1 MAIFDFFGKNE
12 KEQLVKDN
20 QALQQQIQNLQQ
32 ELEQRDQQLGQCRQ
46 EIDDLQRAN
55 RLKDGL
61 FENFD
66 AFGVSLGQ
74 MQGSFQKLSTFLQEE
89 KNTAIEAA
97 DVSIQANQGT
107 RQLVENLNS
116 VVETIHNTV
125 NNVEQLNDR
134 VAAIDQ
140 VVTLIKG
147 ISEQTNLLALNAAIE
162 AARAG
167 EHGRGFAVVA
177 DEVRGLS
184 SRTQEATEEITNE
197 VQQIQGGTK
206 DTTDKMVQMAEQS
219 RRLADVGTRASESI
233 LGAADLSKRTE
244 GAIAA
249 SALRGF
255 VELAKIDHLVYK
267 FEIYRVLMGH
277 SHKSIDDFADH
288 SQCRLGKWYYEGD
301 GKDCFSR
308 LQGYRE
314 VEAPHIE
321 VHRAGRAALEAHAAG
336 DIDTT
341 LREVRAMEDSS
352 LEVLNH
358 LDLMAVEGETN
369 SSVLCHN
376 PNG

>member
-1 MAIFDFFGKNE
+1 MLDFLKNKNRME
-12 KEQLVKDN
+12 AVQRENETLAQQV
-20 QALQQQIQNLQQ
+20 QQLQQQLR
-32 ELEQRDQQLGQCRQ
+32 QRDEQLADCEQQIAGLRQ
-46 EIDDLQRAN
+46 SN

-66 AFGVSLGQ
+66 AFGTSLLQ
-74 MQGSFQKLSTFLQEE
+74 MQQSFSKLSTFLQQE

-107 RQLVENLNS
+107 RQLVSSLNG
-116 VVETIHNTV
+116 VVDTIQQTV
-125 NNVEQLNDR
+125 SNVEQLNDR

-197 VQQIQGGTK
+197 VQQIQSGTK
-206 DTTDKMVQMAEQS
+206 ETTDKMSEMADQS
-219 RRLADVGTRASESI
+219 RRLAEVGGKASESI

-277 SHKSIDDFADH
+277 SDKAIDDFAGHTD
-288 SQCRLGKWYYEGD
+288 CRLGKWYYEGD

-308 LQGYRE
+308 LSGYRE

-321 VHRAGRAALEAHAAG
+321 VHRAGHAALQAHAAG
-336 DIDTT
+336 DTEAV
-341 LREVRAMEDSS
+341 LRELAKMEQASTD
-352 LEVLNH
+352 VLDQ
-358 LDLMAVEGETN
+358 LDRMAVEGETN
-369 SSVLCHN
+369 SAVLCHN

>member
-1 MAIFDFFGKNE
+1 MLNLFKNNKLE
-12 KEQLVKDN
+12 DLQKEHA
-20 QALQQQIQNLQQ
+20 ALQQRVQELQQ
-32 ELEQRDQQLGQCRQ
+32 ELDSRDQQLQHCHQ
-46 EIDDLQRAN
+46 QIEELQISN

-66 AFGVSLGQ
+66 TFGVSLMQ
-74 MQGSFQKLSTFLQEE
+74 MQSSFLKLSTFLQEE

-107 RQLVENLNS
+107 RQLVENLNG
-116 VVETIHNTV
+116 VVDSIHNTV

-197 VQQIQGGTK
+197 VQQIQSGTK
-206 DTTDKMVQMAEQS
+206 ETTDKMQQMAEQS
-219 RRLADVGTRASESI
+219 RQLADVGTRASESI

-277 SHKSIDDFADH
+277 SHKGVDEFADH
-288 SQCRLGKWYYEGD
+288 SHCRLGKWYYEGD

-308 LQGYRE
+308 LSGYRE

-336 DIDTT
+336 DVEAT
-341 LREVRAMEDSS
+341 LREVSAMEQASIDV
-352 LEVLNH
+352 LEQ
-358 LDLMAVEGETN
+358 LDRMAVEGETN
-369 SSVLCHN
+369 SAVLCHN

>member
-1 MAIFDFFGKNE
+1 MFSFFDKNKLE
-12 KEQLVKDN
+12 DLQREHAALNQQLE
-20 QALQQQIQNLQQ
+20 NLQQ
-32 ELEQRDQQLGQCRQ
+32 ELEARDQQLRHCHQQ
-46 EIDDLQRAN
+46 IEELQISN

-66 AFGVSLGQ
+66 TFGTSLMQ
-74 MQGSFQKLSTFLQEE
+74 MQSSFQKLSTFLQQE

-107 RQLVENLNS
+107 RQLVESLNG
-116 VVETIHNTV
+116 VVDTINNTV
-125 NNVEQLNDR
+125 SNVEQLNDR
-134 VAAIDQ
+134 VVAIDQ

-197 VQQIQGGTK
+197 VQQIQSGTK
-206 DTTDKMVQMAEQS
+206 ETTDKMQQMAEQS
-219 RRLADVGTRASESI
+219 RHLAEVGSRASESI
-233 LGAADLSKRTE
+233 LGAADLSKQTE

-277 SHKSIDDFADH
+277 SHKGIDDFAGH
-288 SQCRLGKWYYEGD
+288 TACRLGKWYYEGD

-308 LQGYRE
+308 LSGYRE

-336 DIDTT
+336 DVEAT
-341 LREVRAMEDSS
+341 LREVRAMEDASIAVI
-352 LEVLNH
+352 EQ
-358 LDLMAVEGETN
+358 LDRMAVEGETN
-369 SSVLCHN
+369 SAVLCHN

>member
-1 MAIFDFFGKNE
+1 MFRFLDKNRLE
-12 KEQLVKDN
+12 DLQKEHAALNRQLE
-20 QALQQQIQNLQQ
+20 NLQQ
-32 ELEQRDQQLGQCRQ
+32 ELEAKDQQLRHCHQQ
-46 EIDDLQRAN
+46 IEELQISN

-66 AFGVSLGQ
+66 TFGTSLMQ
-74 MQGSFQKLSTFLQEE
+74 MQSSFQKLSTFLQQE

-107 RQLVENLNS
+107 RQLVDSLNG
-116 VVETIHNTV
+116 VVDTINNTV
-125 NNVEQLNDR
+125 SNVEQLNDR
-134 VAAIDQ
+134 VVAIDQ

-197 VQQIQGGTK
+197 VLQIQSGTK
-206 DTTDKMVQMAEQS
+206 ETTDKMQQMAEQS
-219 RRLADVGTRASESI
+219 RQLAEVGSKASESI
-233 LGAADLSKRTE
+233 LGAADLSKQTE

-277 SHKSIDDFADH
+277 SGKGIDDFAGH
-288 SQCRLGKWYYEGD
+288 TACRLGKWYYEGD

-308 LQGYRE
+308 LSGYRE

-336 DIDTT
+336 DVEAT
-341 LREVRAMEDSS
+341 LREVRAMENASIDVI
-352 LEVLNH
+352 EQ
-358 LDLMAVEGETN
+358 LDRMAVEGETN
-369 SSVLCHN
+369 SAVLCHN

>member
-1 MAIFDFFGKNE
+1 MLNLFKNNKLE
-12 KEQLVKDN
+12 DLQKEHA
-20 QALQQQIQNLQQ
+20 ALRQRVQELQQ
-32 ELEQRDQQLGQCRQ
+32 ELDSRDQQLQHCHQ
-46 EIDDLQRAN
+46 QIEELQISN

-61 FENFD
+61 FESFD
-66 AFGVSLGQ
+66 TFGVSLMQ
-74 MQGSFQKLSTFLQEE
+74 MQSSFLKLSTFLQEE

-107 RQLVENLNS
+107 RQLVENLNG
-116 VVETIHNTV
+116 VVDTIHNTV
-125 NNVEQLNDR
+125 SNVEQLNDR

-197 VQQIQGGTK
+197 VQQIQSGTK
-206 DTTDKMVQMAEQS
+206 ETTDKMQQMAEQS
-219 RRLADVGTRASESI
+219 RQLADVGTRASESI

-277 SHKSIDDFADH
+277 SHKGVDEFADH
-288 SQCRLGKWYYEGD
+288 SHCRLGKWYYEGD

-308 LQGYRE
+308 LSGYRE

-336 DIDTT
+336 DVEAT
-341 LREVRAMEDSS
+341 LREVSAMEQASIDV
-352 LEVLNH
+352 LEQ
-358 LDLMAVEGETN
+358 LDRMAVEGETN
-369 SSVLCHN
+369 SAVLCHN

>member
-1 MAIFDFFGKNE
+1 MLDFLKNKNRME
-12 KEQLVKDN
+12 AVQRENETLAQQV
-20 QALQQQIQNLQQ
+20 QQLQQQLR
-32 ELEQRDQQLGQCRQ
+32 QRDEQLADCEQQIASLRQ
-46 EIDDLQRAN
+46 SN

-66 AFGVSLGQ
+66 TFGTSLLQ
-74 MQGSFQKLSTFLQEE
+74 MQQSFLKLSTFLQQE

-107 RQLVENLNS
+107 RQLVSSLNG
-116 VVETIHNTV
+116 VVDTIQQTV
-125 NNVEQLNDR
+125 SNVEQLNDR

-197 VQQIQGGTK
+197 VQQIQSGTK
-206 DTTDKMVQMAEQS
+206 ETTDKMSEMADQS
-219 RRLADVGTRASESI
+219 RRLAEVGGKASESI

-277 SHKSIDDFADH
+277 SHKSIDDFAGHTD
-288 SQCRLGKWYYEGD
+288 CRLGKWYYEGD

-308 LQGYRE
+308 LSGYRE

-321 VHRAGRAALEAHAAG
+321 VHRAGHAALASHAAG
-336 DIDTT
+336 DTEAV
-341 LREVRAMEDSS
+341 LRELAKMEQASID
-352 LEVLNH
+352 VLDQ
-358 LDLMAVEGETN
+358 LDRMAVEGETN
-369 SSVLCHN
+369 SAVLCHN

>member
-1 MAIFDFFGKNE
+1 MFRIFDN
-12 KEQLVKDN
+12 KELEDLQKEHA
-20 QALQQQIQNLQQ
+20 ALHQRLQGIQQ
-32 ELEQRDQQLGQCRQ
+32 ELEAKDQQLQHCQRQ
-46 EIDDLQRAN
+46 IEELRTSN

-66 AFGVSLGQ
+66 TFGNSLMQ
-74 MQGSFQKLSTFLQEE
+74 MQSSFQQLSTFLQQE

-107 RQLVENLNS
+107 RQLVESLNG
-116 VVETIHNTV
+116 VVDTIHNTV
-125 NNVEQLNDR
+125 SNVEQLNDR

-184 SRTQEATEEITNE
+184 SRTQEATEEITSE
-197 VQQIQGGTK
+197 VQQIQCGTK
-206 DTTDKMVQMAEQS
+206 ETTDKMQQMAEQS
-219 RRLADVGTRASESI
+219 RQLAEVGTRASESI
-233 LGAADLSKRTE
+233 LGAADLSKRAE

-267 FEIYRVLMGH
+267 FEIYRVLMGY
-277 SHKSIDDFADH
+277 SQKSVDEFADH
-288 SQCRLGKWYYEGD
+288 QHCRLGKWYYEGD
-301 GKDCFSR
+301 GRDCFSR
-308 LQGYRE
+308 LSGYRE

-321 VHRAGRAALEAHAAG
+321 VHRAGRASLQAHAAG
-336 DIDTT
+336 DVETT
-341 LREVRAMEDSS
+341 LRELRAMEQASIDVI
-352 LEVLNH
+352 EQ
-358 LDLMAVEGETN
+358 LDRMAVEGENN
-369 SSVLCHN
+369 SAVLCHN
-376 PNG
+376 PDG

>member
-1 MAIFDFFGKNE
+1 MFTFLRNSKMEDLQ
-12 KEQLVKDN
+12 KEYTV
-20 QALQQQIQNLQQ
+20 LQQRIESLQT
-32 ELEQRDQQLGQCRQ
+32 ELEDKDQQLQLCHQ
-46 EIDDLQRAN
+46 QIEALQAKN
-55 RLKDGL
+55 QLKDGL

-66 AFGVSLGQ
+66 TFGISLAH
-74 MQGSFQKLSTFLQEE
+74 MQSSFQKLSTFLQEE

-107 RQLVENLNS
+107 RQLVESLDG
-116 VVETIHNTV
+116 VVSSIRDTV
-125 NNVEQLNDR
+125 GNVERLNDR

-197 VQQIQGGTK
+197 VQQIQSGTK
-206 DTTDKMVQMAEQS
+206 ETTDKMQQMAEQS
-219 RRLADVGTRASESI
+219 RRLADVGSRASESI
-233 LGAADLSKRTE
+233 LDAAELSKHTE

-277 SHKSIDDFADH
+277 SSKNIDDFPDH
-288 SQCRLGKWYYEGD
+288 THCRLGQWYYQGD

-308 LQGYRE
+308 LNGYRE
-314 VEAPHIE
+314 VEAPHLE

-336 DIDTT
+336 DVATT
-341 LREVRAMEDSS
+341 LSEVASMEQASITV
-352 LEVLNH
+352 LEQ
-358 LDLMAVEGETN
+358 LDQMAVEGESN
-369 SSVLCHN
+369 SAMLCHN
-376 PNG
+376 PNS